1 VYNPVELTKDGT
13 LIIPFNT
20 MKSIQAVAVLLN
32 WHEGR
37 LTRLRLV
44 KLLYIAD
51 RESIA
56 ETLRPVTG
64 DDIVAMDHG
73 PVPTRIY
80 RLICHRDTESPLWD
94 RYIAQQGDRDL
105 VLIADPGQGKLSRYE
120 IGKLGEVADRYRSLK
135 DYKIA
140 DITHDFPEWEKN
152 QPPEG
157 SKQDIPLS
165 DILSALGLSEY
176 EDRIAAEQRAVE
188 AFDDALGSLDG
199 R

>member
-1 VYNPVELTKDGT
+1 M
-13 LIIPFNT
+13 IIPFNT
-20 MKSIQAVAVLLN
+20 MKAVQAAAVLLN
-32 WHEGR
+32 RHEGR
-37 LTRLRLV
+37 MTRLRLV
-44 KLLYIAD
+44 KLLYMAD

-80 RLICHRDTESPLWD
+80 RLICRRDVESPLWD
-94 RYIAQQGDRDL
+94 AYITQQGDRDL
-105 VLIADPGQGKLSRYE
+105 ALTADPGQGKLSRYE
-120 IGKLGEVADRYRSLK
+120 LAKLAEVADRYRSLK

-157 SKQDIPLS
+157 SKQDIPLN
-165 DILSALGLSEY
+165 DILEALGLSGY
-176 EDRIAAEQRAVE
+176 KDRIAAEEQAVG
-188 AFDDALGSLDG
+188 AFDEALAGLD
-199 R
+199 RQ

>member
-1 VYNPVELTKDGT
+1 M
-13 LIIPFNT
+13 IIPFNT
-20 MKSIQAVAVLLN
+20 MKSIQAAAVLLN
-32 WHEGR
+32 RHAGR
-37 LTRLRLV
+37 MTRLRLV

-80 RLICHRDTESPLWD
+80 RLICRRDAESPLWD
-94 RYIAQQGDRDL
+94 TYIEQQGDRDL

-120 IGKLGEVADRYRSLK
+120 LGKLGEVADRYRDLK

-140 DITHDFPEWEKN
+140 DITHDFPEWERN

-157 SKQDIPLS
+157 SKQDISLT
-165 DILSALGLSEY
+165 DILEASGLSGY
-176 EDRIAAEQRAVE
+176 RDRILAEEQAVTS
-188 AFDDALGSLDG
+188 FDDALASLD
-199 R
+199 RS

>member
-1 VYNPVELTKDGT
+1 
-13 LIIPFNT
+13 
-20 MKSIQAVAVLLN
+20 MKSIQAAAVLLN
-32 WHEGR
+32 RHEGR
-37 LTRLRLV
+37 MSRLRLV

-80 RLICHRDTESPLWD
+80 RLICRRDVESPLWD
-94 RYIAQQGDRDL
+94 KFITQQGDRDL
-105 VLIADPGQGKLSRYE
+105 GLIADPGKGKLSRYE
-120 IGKLGEVADRYRSLK
+120 IAKLGEVADRYRNLK

-140 DITHDFPEWEKN
+140 DITHDFPEWERN

-157 SKQDIPLS
+157 SKQEIPLS
-165 DILSALGLSEY
+165 DILNALGLSAY
-176 EDRIAAEQRAVE
+176 RDRIAAEEQAAN
-188 AFDDALGSLDG
+188 AFDDALASLD
-199 R
+199 RR